1 MALTATDR
9 GPAVEPMP
17 ADLSARV
24 AAFTRACKAAAR
36 SVALYPG
43 EHPAVAAAL
52 EGVSAAAGAAAAHAP
67 LQLAVLPDGLT
78 VDGHGMA
85 RPESAVSDLA
95 ALLHRHQIGQLTIAS
110 QADAEVWRRFLTL
123 LALPPDQ
130 ARLRGGISKLWA
142 SEGESRIEVRAL
154 DYDEMLRSRVHG
166 DRATWDAVVA
176 TCLEGSSITLDD
188 AMVEMLFAIL
198 GDPDKILSLAQ
209 PIEARLAPAESHGHG
224 PKVLAGLLRALAQY
238 VSQTAPEESDRVMT
252 AIAEAATRL
261 PLDTLG
267 PLMEGRR
274 GASKSGLAQFVQG
287 LGRRASDTSV
297 ASLIAHEVRK
307 GNGTSPCLAD
317 AFCGLAPDPQS
328 HSAILTIAR
337 QMVTAGPGAMAG
349 PAAAAAWQQSEDM
362 LLAYSNQAFVSDAY
376 QSELSRLADR
386 AVDLERDHT
395 DSPDVVAAWC
405 RTVEDDQ
412 LRLLD
417 SGLMADLM
425 QLQQD
430 LTLWRDLAGLALE
443 RVNALLVVGDFPAA
457 ALLAEAMRAQAE
469 SHADEEI
476 RSEAADTLRN
486 FLTTS
491 TMRHVA
497 FHLDTANRGMVDA
510 ARRFCAALGTVAI
523 RPLAEVLSIEERNRP
538 RQHLIEILIGFGAA
552 GRQSVERLRKSPNAA
567 VRRTAVL
574 LLREFGGQE
583 ALPELAALLDDAEPH
598 VQREATKAVAML
610 GTEPAY
616 DVLIRALERGTE
628 QARTSIVGVL
638 ASLPEDERERVLSR
652 LILKT
657 PYRATLWTF
666 HGQAIKRL
674 GAAGGRLAVD
684 ALSEVLQRRSLWSPF
699 KMAFL
704 HRRAVDALAEIG
716 TTEAVAAIESAAAYG
731 SRAGRAAARAC
742 LATRGSRE
750 ERRERAE

>member
-1 MALTATDR
+1 
-9 GPAVEPMP
+9 MP
-17 ADLSARV
+17 ADLAARV
-24 AAFTRACKAAAR
+24 AAFARACKAAAR

-52 EGVSAAAGAAAAHAP
+52 DGVTAAAGAAAALAP

-78 VDGHGMA
+78 VDGCGMA
-85 RPESAVSDLA
+85 RPEAAVSDLA
-95 ALLHRHQIGQLTIAS
+95 ALLHRHQIGQLTIAPQS
-110 QADAEVWRRFLTL
+110 DAEIWRRFLAL

-130 ARLRGGISKLWA
+130 ARLRGGIGKLWA
-142 SEGESRIEVRAL
+142 SEGETRIEVRAL
-154 DYDEMLRSRVHG
+154 DYNEILRSRVHG

-176 TCLEGSSITLDD
+176 SCLEGSSITLDD

-198 GDPDKILSLAQ
+198 GDPDRIVNLAQ
-209 PIEARLAPAESHGHG
+209 AVEAHLSAAEAEGRG
-224 PKVLAGLLRALAQY
+224 PKVLAGLLRALAQF

-274 GASKSGLAQFVQG
+274 GGSRPGLAQFVQG
-287 LGRRASDTSV
+287 LGRRASDESV
-297 ASLIAHEVRK
+297 ASLIAHEVLE
-307 GNGTSPCLAD
+307 GNGASPRLAD

-328 HSAILTIAR
+328 RSAILTIAR
-337 QMVTAGPGAMAG
+337 QMVTAGPGSGAV
-349 PAAAAAWQQSEDM
+349 PTAAAAWQQSEDM
-362 LLAYSNQAFVSDAY
+362 LLTYSNQAFVSDAY
-376 QSELSRLADR
+376 HAELTRLADR

-395 DSPDVVAAWC
+395 DSPDIVEAWC

-425 QLQQD
+425 QLQED

-457 ALLAEAMRAQAE
+457 ALLAEAMRSQAE
-469 SHADEEI
+469 GHADEEI
-476 RSEAADTLRN
+476 RSEAADTLRS
-486 FLTTS
+486 FLTAS

-497 FHLDTANRGMVDA
+497 SHLDTADREMVDA
-510 ARRFCAALGTVAI
+510 ARRFCAALGAVAI
-523 RPLAEVLSIEERNRP
+523 RPLAEVLSTEERNRP
-538 RQHLIEILIGFGAA
+538 RQHLIEILIAFGAA
-552 GRQSVERLRKSPNAA
+552 GRQSVERLRQSPNAA

-583 ALPELAALLDDAEPH
+583 ALPELAALLDDTEPH
-598 VQREATKAVAML
+598 VQREATRAVAML
-610 GTEPAY
+610 GTEPAF
-616 DVLIRALERGTE
+616 DVLIRALERGTD

-638 ASLPEDERERVLSR
+638 ASLPEDEREQVLSR
-652 LILKT
+652 LILKA
-657 PYRATLWTF
+657 PYRATLWAF
-666 HGQAIKRL
+666 HGQAIERL
-674 GAAGGRLAVD
+674 GAAGGRLAID
-684 ALSEVLQRRSLWSPF
+684 ALSEVLQRRSFWSPF

-704 HRRAVDALAEIG
+704 HRQAIDALARIG
-716 TTEAVAAIESAAAYG
+716 TPDAIAALESAAAYG

-742 LATRGSRE
+742 LEACGSGDARK
-750 ERRERAE
+750 ERTE

>member
-1 MALTATDR
+1 
-9 GPAVEPMP
+9 MP
-17 ADLSARV
+17 AALAARV
-24 AAFTRACKAAAR
+24 AAFARACKAAAR

-52 EGVSAAAGAAAAHAP
+52 DGVTAAARAAAAHAP
-67 LQLAVLPDGLT
+67 LRLAVLPDELT
-78 VDGHGMA
+78 VDGCGMA

-95 ALLHRHQIGQLTIAS
+95 ALLHRHQIGQLTIAPQS
-110 QADAEVWRRFLTL
+110 DAEVWRRFLAL

-130 ARLRGGISKLWA
+130 ARLRGGIGKLWA
-142 SEGESRIEVRAL
+142 SEGESRIEILAL
-154 DYDEMLRSRVHG
+154 DYNEMLRSRVHG
-166 DRATWDAVVA
+166 DRATWEAVVA
-176 TCLEGSSITLDD
+176 SCLEGSSITLDD

-198 GDPDKILSLAQ
+198 GDPDRILTLAQ
-209 PIEARLAPAESHGHG
+209 AVEARLPATEAEGQC
-224 PKVLAGLLRALAQY
+224 PRVLAGLLRALAQF

-267 PLMEGRR
+267 PIMEGRR
-274 GASKSGLAQFVQG
+274 GASRPGLAQFVQG
-287 LGRRASDTSV
+287 LGRRASDESV
-297 ASLIAHEVRK
+297 ASLIAQEVRK

-328 HSAILTIAR
+328 RSAILTIAR
-337 QMVTAGPGAMAG
+337 QMVTAAPGAMAG
-349 PAAAAAWQQSEDM
+349 PTAAAAWQQSEDM

-376 QSELSRLADR
+376 HAELSRLADR

-395 DSPDVVAAWC
+395 DAPDVVAAWC

-417 SGLMADLM
+417 AGLMADLM

-457 ALLAEAMRAQAE
+457 ALLAEAMRSQAE
-469 SHADEEI
+469 GHADEEI

-486 FLTTS
+486 FLTPS

-497 FHLDTANRGMVDA
+497 FHLDTANREMVGA
-510 ARRFCAALGTVAI
+510 AQRFCAALGTVAI
-523 RPLAEVLSIEERNRP
+523 RPLAEVLSTEERNRP

-583 ALPELAALLDDAEPH
+583 ALPELAALLDDTEPH
-598 VQREATKAVAML
+598 VQREATRAVAML

-628 QARTSIVGVL
+628 QARTSILGVV
-638 ASLPEDERERVLSR
+638 ASLPEDEREQVLSR
-652 LILKT
+652 LILKA
-657 PYRATLWTF
+657 PYRAALWAF
-666 HGQAIKRL
+666 HGQAIERL
-674 GAAGGRLAVD
+674 GAAAGGRLAVD

-699 KMAFL
+699 KMAYL
-704 HRRAVDALAEIG
+704 HRRAVDALAQIG
-716 TTEAVAAIESAAAYG
+716 TPDALAAIEGAAAYG

-742 LATRGSRE
+742 LEARGPRE
-750 ERRERAE
+750 KRKERTE